1 MDKTCTRTTF
11 GAALVAGV
19 LAFAS
24 IANAQ
29 PSNVPPIMQATTWAT
44 VETSG
49 HQTWDGT
56 WTFLDQSHT
65 VMSGSWVNRTT
76 HARVYAKHM
85 RVRQAGMQ
93 IIIERPELGNYVG
106 TLEHGGHTL
115 AGTMS
120 WVKGHFTA
128 RP

>member
-1 MDKTCTRTTF
+1 MNKTCTRTTF

-29 PSNVPPIMQATTWAT
+29 PSGPPPIMEASSWTT

-56 WTFLDQSHT
+56 WSFLDQSHT
-65 VMSGSWVNRTT
+65 VMSGNWVNRQT
-76 HARVYAKHM
+76 HAHVSAHRMH
-85 RVRQAGMQ
+85 VRQDGMQ
-93 IIIERPELGNYVG
+93 IIIERPGLGNYVG

-128 RP
+128 RG